1 MQKILKEGRE
11 RVRTRISVFLA
22 SDPRISKIS
31 IATRT
36 PILDKELFFRLDD
49 LTITFHLINK
59 YPQSF
64 KIVLHKKR
72 NINNIFD
79 KAKEQRSQPK
89 NVVSLHLTET
99 SSSVATTIEIVDFS
113 LTRSQIDNDRH
124 YISLHIGIHL
134 KHYWTLL
141 LKKIFMRPS
150 YNNV

>member
-49 LTITFHLINK
+49 LTITFNLINK

-64 KIVLHKKR
+64 KIVLRKTKVTLTTFFTR
-72 NINNIFD
+72 RKNKDPN
-79 KAKEQRSQPK
+79 PK
-89 NVVSLHLTET
+89 TV
-99 SSSVATTIEIVDFS
+99 
-113 LTRSQIDNDRH
+113 
-124 YISLHIGIHL
+124 
-134 KHYWTLL
+134 
-141 LKKIFMRPS
+141 
-150 YNNV
+150 